1 MTDKEKQAPDVVL
14 ADGREVTFD
23 LTKLT
28 IKEYRRLFDKTQTP
42 EEEDVVLARL
52 AGLEAE
58 DVAGLNFID
67 YHQFIHAFF
76 KRAANPLSVE
86 AKD

>member
-42 EEEDVVLARL
+42 EEEDAILSKL

-58 DVAGLNFID
+58 DVAELSFID
-67 YHQFIHAFF
+67 YHKFINAFF
-76 KRAANPLSVE
+76 KRAANPLSDE